1 MDDIN
6 KHLEEC
12 NPNRKRKIFEDM
24 IIDILSNK
32 KLNPIVTEY
41 SLVVEKLIFVLLL
54 LRSLILLYH
63 KNKF

>member
-1 MDDIN
+1 MIMKLICSNDMDDNN

-32 KLNPIVTEY
+32 KT
-41 SLVVEKLIFVLLL
+41 
-54 LRSLILLYH
+54 
-63 KNKF
+63 